1 MYYLWAVFIATG
13 LIVFA
18 IFFALFIIGIVL
30 RIMDKEIREQWE
42 KDHDY

>member
-13 LIVFA
+13 LIVSA
-18 IFFALFIIGIVL
+18 ILFALFIIGIVL